1 MTTNEK
7 RIRVTIEQMGRIWR
21 ALASLK
27 DDLLEKNPKLFALMS
42 EGCLDDL
49 QRMGSELDQY
59 LKQLKRA
66 ARSVP
71 RSNRSRTRS
80 SVRQNARVV

>member
-1 MTTNEK
+1 MTTTEK
-7 RIRVTIEQMGRIWR
+7 RIVVTIEQMGRIWQ

-27 DDLLEKNPKLFALMS
+27 DDVLQKNPKLFALMS

-49 QRMGSELDQY
+49 QRMGTELDQY

-71 RSNRSRTRS
+71 GSNRARRRS
-80 SVRQNARVV
+80 QVRQGVKAV

>member
-1 MTTNEK
+1 MTTIEN
-7 RIRVTIEQMGRIWR
+7 RIRVTIEQMGRVWK
-21 ALASLK
+21 ALNSLN
-27 DDLLEKNPKLFALMS
+27 DDVLQKNPKLFVLMS

-49 QRMGSELDQY
+49 QRMGTELDQY

-71 RSNRSRTRS
+71 GSNRARRRS
-80 SVRQNARVV
+80 PVRPV